1 MLGLPVPHH
10 SGAEQTFREPRKEG
24 PEFYHPS
31 LQKAYRFRSPKRFM
45 PTIGTRSIPSMA
57 NGWRYREDFPG
68 VGSSEQAAPYLASRG
83 LTRIQHDAE
92 PGLSDDKPKKYR

>member
-1 MLGLPVPHH
+1 
-10 SGAEQTFREPRKEG
+10 
-24 PEFYHPS
+24 
-31 LQKAYRFRSPKRFM
+31 
-45 PTIGTRSIPSMA
+45 
-57 NGWRYREDFPG
+57 